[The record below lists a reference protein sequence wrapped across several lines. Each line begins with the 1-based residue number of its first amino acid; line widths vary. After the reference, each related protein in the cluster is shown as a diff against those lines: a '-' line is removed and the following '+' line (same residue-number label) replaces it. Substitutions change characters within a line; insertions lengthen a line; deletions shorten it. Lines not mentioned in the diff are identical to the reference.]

1 MSSPAKPGAD
11 GRAGLPGTPNPAAAL
26 IRRGAQ
32 PDPAAAGPTGLTCI
46 KGRRRR
52 WGKLMTVDPMTEGS
66 SFPEWN
72 MFATIRALAAGFSF
86 VAAALPGG
94 ETRAQTPHAQTEA
107 WCDGRGQ
114 VPDDVQ
120 ISACTQMIK
129 SGLYKAERLNM
140 AHFYRGLTYAQT
152 GRCRL
157 AIPDFTAAI
166 GYDPQDSDSYWSR
179 HLCKQ
184 ALGDSAGAAAD
195 RKAAKSIDPRIE
207 EQWMQ

>member
-1 MSSPAKPGAD
+1 M
-11 GRAGLPGTPNPAAAL
+11 GLQTTLGT
-26 IRRGAQ
+26 
-32 PDPAAAGPTGLTCI
+32 
-46 KGRRRR
+46 
-52 WGKLMTVDPMTEGS
+52 MTEGS

-72 MFATIRALAAGFSF
+72 MFATIRAFAAGFSF
-86 VAAALPGG
+86 VAAAALPGG
-94 ETRAQTPHAQTEA
+94 ETQAQAPHAQTEA

-129 SGLYKAERLNM
+129 SGLYKAEHLNM

-166 GYDPQDSDSYWSR
+166 KYDPKDSDAYWSR
-179 HLCKQ
+179 HLCRQ
-184 ALGDSAGAAAD
+184 ELGNTAGAAAD
-195 RKAAKSIDPRIE
+195 KQAAKRIDPRIE
-207 EQWMQ
+207 EQWMH

>member
-1 MSSPAKPGAD
+1 M
-11 GRAGLPGTPNPAAAL
+11 GLQTTLGT
-26 IRRGAQ
+26 
-32 PDPAAAGPTGLTCI
+32 
-46 KGRRRR
+46 
-52 WGKLMTVDPMTEGS
+52 MTEGS

-86 VAAALPGG
+86 VAAALPGS
-94 ETRAQTPHAQTEA
+94 ETRAQAPHAQTPHAQTEA

-114 VPDDVQ
+114 VPDDIQ

-166 GYDPQDSDSYWSR
+166 RSDPPDSDSYWSR